1 MVLVADQRRQLRAQ
15 LLALRAQPPQLGR
28 LGVARRLRALRPP
41 PLKLLRLARRTQL
54 GQPRG
59 ALVEGARELR
69 LGDNG
74 VGVWGEG
81 WAVGSRVLG
90 RGRGPAM
97 VVCACVHA

>member
-41 PLKLLRLARRTQL
+41 PLKLLRLPRRTQL
-54 GQPRG
+54 GQPRS

-74 VGVWGEG
+74 VGG
-81 WAVGSRVLG
+81 VG
-90 RGRGPAM
+90 
-97 VVCACVHA
+97 